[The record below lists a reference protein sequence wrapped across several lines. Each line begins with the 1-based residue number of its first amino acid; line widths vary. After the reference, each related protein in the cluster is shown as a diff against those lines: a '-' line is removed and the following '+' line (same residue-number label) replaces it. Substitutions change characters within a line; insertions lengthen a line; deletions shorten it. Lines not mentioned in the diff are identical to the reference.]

1 MRILDADN
9 KSFNMAELPQQVDD
23 LRYFVLDYSNQSDV
37 DFYAI
42 PLIFLDVFPRP
53 AADLKIGNHR
63 IRMPLDWSIVIADKD
78 FGFVE
83 ILELKH
89 LNDRDFS
96 AFCLNP
102 LKSYIPS
109 FLDIT
114 IENVFP
120 DANWHMPRLKYGHIL
135 AVPLHDGP
143 EPLCAFF
150 LRDTNKIP
158 ESLDI
163 TKIFT

>member
-1 MRILDADN
+1 MYILQTDN
-9 KSFNMAELPQQVDD
+9 TAFCMDNLPNQVDD
-23 LRYFVLDYSNQSDV
+23 MRYCVLDYSNQADV
-37 DFYAI
+37 DFYYI
-42 PLIFLDVFPRP
+42 PLVFLDVFPRP
-53 AADLKIGNHR
+53 AADLKIGPYR
-63 IRMPLDWSIVIADKD
+63 IRMPLDWSIVIADKN
-78 FGFVE
+78 FGLVE

-89 LNDRDFS
+89 LNDREFS
-96 AFCLNP
+96 AFALNP
-102 LKSYIPS
+102 MKSYMPS
-109 FLDIT
+109 FFEIT

-120 DANWHMPRLKYGHIL
+120 DATWHMPRLKYGHIL

-143 EPLCAFF
+143 DPLCAFF

>member
-1 MRILDADN
+1 
-9 KSFNMAELPQQVDD
+9 
-23 LRYFVLDYSNQSDV
+23 V
-37 DFYAI
+37 DFYYI

-53 AADLKIGNHR
+53 AADLKIGPYR

-96 AFCLNP
+96 AFVLNP
-102 LKSYIPS
+102 MKSYIPS
-109 FLDIT
+109 FFEIT

-120 DANWHMPRLKYGHIL
+120 DATWHMPRLKYGHIL

-143 EPLCAFF
+143 DPLCAFF